1 MEPEVLYRI
10 YTQDKP
16 EYREEI
22 VRTLSA
28 HGLPH
33 FTFVPGEGYG
43 PDQDG
48 KPEHTV
54 VVEIATSPESEPAV
68 IRAVKMLKLRNG
80 EGSVKLVRVGVAGAL
95 VTDPTFRVSGTQD
108 GRVGVVVRDPDG
120 DVPKMTK
127 EELSAAI
134 RAQMRRG
141 HLSRNYGHPFQA
153 LNRRRTF
160 KSLGTRSSMRF
171 SGVST
176 RSILSTQLW
185 AR

>member
-141 HLSRNYGHPFQA
+141 QDKG
-153 LNRRRTF
+153 
-160 KSLGTRSSMRF
+160 G
-171 SGVST
+171 
-176 RSILSTQLW
+176 
-185 AR
+185 